1 MVELDERERREIAPL
16 ADPAAP
22 AVFDKLRE
30 LTRNGYVPD
39 PGGEDGSGGI
49 LLRHD
54 SAPALILKPDG
65 TLDLPSG
72 QAIKHAPV
80 AAPSAKE
87 KRIYWRR
94 TLVVVILTVAVWFLS
109 LALAASFIEVIAD

>member
-1 MVELDERERREIAPL
+1 MVELDERNRREVAPV
-16 ADPAAP
+16 ADPAVP

-39 PGGEDGSGGI
+39 PGGEAGSGGI

-54 SAPALILKPDG
+54 SAPDLILKPDG
-65 TLDLPSG
+65 SLDLPSG
-72 QAIKHAPV
+72 QAIKRAPA
-80 AAPSAKE
+80 AAPSPKE

-94 TLVVVILTVAVWFLS
+94 TFLVVILTVAVWFLS
-109 LALAASFIEVIAD
+109 LALAATFIEAIAD